1 MEAACSSE
9 NFYQPTWQHI
19 TEYSKLHPQHF
30 SDLPNYF
37 FFFNLWAFTK
47 TQEVSISMRHQS
59 VTSVLAE
66 D

>member
-19 TEYSKLHPQHF
+19 TERSKLHPQYA
-30 SDLPNYF
+30 SDFQITF
-37 FFFNLWAFTK
+37 FLISGLLQK
-47 TQEVSISMRHQS
+47 TREVSILIRHQS